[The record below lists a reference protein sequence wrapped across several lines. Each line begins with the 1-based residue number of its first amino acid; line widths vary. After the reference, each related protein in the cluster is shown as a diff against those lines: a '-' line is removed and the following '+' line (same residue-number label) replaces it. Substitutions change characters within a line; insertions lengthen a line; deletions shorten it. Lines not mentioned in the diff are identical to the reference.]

1 MTLAQRL
8 PTILGKKQPSW
19 RPCSSSSKPPC
30 EPEPKP
36 VCVLRTLWNQ
46 PDQLQKLQLK
56 AYKHLLPH
64 GMTSNFADNAQLAAR
79 GAVFLYLAGLPLVF
93 GFPHYIPFFEH
104 NHLFNTSAIVM
115 YVFTLYKSVGETIS
129 FAIGGMVGTLLAA
142 VAAELL
148 FWPYQ
153 AGVTTSGNSA
163 PVSLHDGEVVWGVL
177 LGLTSVVFTLG
188 LNFSTLAQ
196 IFMLS
201 NYAYFWMD
209 YMNPEKDKPSSILFG
224 YSFHV
229 VGVNALADSLC
240 GCSLA
245 LLAVLLPYP
254 ILAINRAREISR
266 NTVTIFGETWSTAIT
281 MYCSHKNNRQ
291 LQAKMRHDM
300 DKAQLYISS
309 LKSHI
314 TNSWWEAF
322 FYPPL
327 RNVKQLLT
335 SLDTA
340 ATQNID
346 CLTHVISSCTR
357 EDFNNTHAQLMSAC
371 KQPLQCLTSSA
382 QELLVFG
389 TEMACA
395 GGARS
400 KVEEEKL
407 EAGIKQVEKDT
418 LTLTQKFRAV
428 KAELNLQ
435 EVQIDLLDEHVFLY
449 SACSYSRIVSD
460 FARSLAAEDAGTDQ
474 PSCLKEL
481 LCSWT
486 VFDRRVLFD
495 YKHLNF
501 ALRNSLT
508 ILICLTIGYL
518 GYSQMIGQ
526 YAAEIAGTAGVLISK
541 FVGSSMTANL
551 NRLQAVALGV
561 VIGQLL
567 YALFGWCSP
576 WAWSLMSVLILSWS
590 GLTLYIYFN
599 SRVYSGMG
607 CLLAAFGSQQL
618 LQGCS
623 SKVVEPEVSFT
634 KIINCVI
641 AIIVMTLVDQLLST
655 GLPSAQACS
664 TYLHAWK
671 DLQEAARG
679 IFSSDEPE
687 YIFERGGVVE
697 DISTAT
703 LLAKEAALEPRN
715 WRLPWPDS
723 TFRQA
728 IKCIQEVR
736 LNVSCIQ
743 IVGAPNSTKDDW
755 FLGILENSYFKDAV
769 EAVMEKMSLIERLMT
784 TVQEEQKDDVLNAA
798 LMDDSWERAQL
809 AINNMLIGWNTANLS
824 MVEPASLE
832 LDRAAQAS
840 FMLSCI
846 CSLMLSMQELEDIVL
861 SQ

>member
-1 MTLAQRL
+1 M
-8 PTILGKKQPSW
+8 
-19 RPCSSSSKPPC
+19 
-30 EPEPKP
+30 
-36 VCVLRTLWNQ
+36 CVLRTFLKQ

-56 AYKHLLPH
+56 AYKRLLPH
-64 GMTSNFADNAQLAAR
+64 GMTSTFADNAQLAVR
-79 GAVFLYLAGLPLVF
+79 GAVFLYLAGVPLVF
-93 GFPHYIPFFEH
+93 GLPNSVTFFEH

-129 FAIGGMVGTLLAA
+129 FAIGGMVGTLLAGL
-142 VAAELL
+142 AAELL
-148 FWPYQ
+148 FWPYPD
-153 AGVTTSGNSA
+153 GVTPYSGDFAS
-163 PVSLHDGEVVWGVL
+163 VCGVF
-177 LGLTSVVFTLG
+177 LGLISVVFTLG

-209 YMNPEKDKPSSILFG
+209 YMNPEKAKPRSVLFG
-224 YSFHV
+224 KNLHL
-229 VGVNALADSLC
+229 VGVNAIADSFC
-240 GCSLA
+240 GCALA
-245 LLAVLLPYP
+245 ILAVLLPYP
-254 ILAINRAREISR
+254 ILAINRAREVSR
-266 NTVTIFGETWSTAIT
+266 NTVTIFGETWVTAIT
-281 MYCSHKNNRQ
+281 MYCSHKANRQ
-291 LQAKMRHDM
+291 LQVKMRHDM
-300 DKAQLYISS
+300 DKVQLYISS
-309 LKSHI
+309 LNSHI
-314 TNSWWEAF
+314 TNSWWEAL
-322 FYPPL
+322 FYPPF
-327 RNVKQLLT
+327 RTVKQLLT

-371 KQPLQCLTSSA
+371 KEPLQRLTSSA
-382 QELLVFG
+382 QELLVLG

-395 GGARS
+395 GGACS
-400 KVEEEKL
+400 KAEEEKL
-407 EAGIKQVEKDT
+407 EAGIQQVEKDT
-418 LTLTQKFRAV
+418 LTLTRRFRAV

-460 FARSLAAEDAGTDQ
+460 FARSLAAGVEGADRC
-474 PSCLKEL
+474 SFWKEL

-486 VFDRRVLFD
+486 VFDRRILFD

-508 ILICLTIGYL
+508 IVICLTIGYL
-518 GYSQMIGQ
+518 GYSQMIGK

-590 GLTLYIYFN
+590 GLTLFIYFN
-599 SRVYSGMG
+599 SRVYGGMG

-634 KIINCVI
+634 KIINCVV

-671 DLQEAARG
+671 DLQEAAKG
-679 IFSSDEPE
+679 IFSVDEPE
-687 YIFERGGVVE
+687 YIFEREGVVE
-697 DISTAT
+697 DIRTMT
-703 LLAKEAALEPRN
+703 FLAKEAALEPRN
-715 WRLPWPDS
+715 WRLPWPDA
-723 TFRQA
+723 TFRKA

-736 LNVSCIQ
+736 LNASCIQ
-743 IVGAPNSTKDDW
+743 IVGAPNSTKDEW
-755 FLGILENSYFKDAV
+755 FLEILDNSYFKNAA
-769 EAVMEKMSLIERLMT
+769 EAVLEKMSLIEKLMT
-784 TVQEEQKDDVLNAA
+784 TVQEEKKDDVLNAA

-809 AINNMLIGWNTANLS
+809 AINNMLVGWNTASLTPRS
-824 MVEPASLE
+824 MLEPASLE

-846 CSLMLSMQELEDIVL
+846 CSLMLSMQELEDTVL